1 LEPYSGDEFTAEV
14 LFEDPFVVT
23 VGRNSKWARRRNI
36 RLADLVSERWV
47 LPPLP
52 AVLEVIHSAF
62 DAAGV
67 QRPTADVMSLSMHI
81 HNSLLATG
89 KFVSTLPRSTF
100 AWDLDDQPFTV
111 LPIDMPTTLG
121 RVAIHTL
128 RGRTLS
134 PAAQLFTDSLRE
146 LAVKQGRN
154 KRF

>member
-1 LEPYSGDEFTAEV
+1 
-14 LFEDPFVVT
+14 
-23 VGRNSKWARRRNI
+23 
-36 RLADLVSERWV
+36 VSERWV

-52 AVLEVIHSAF
+52 AILGVIHQAF
-62 DAAGV
+62 DAAGA
-67 QRPTADVMSLSMHI
+67 QRPTADVFSLSMHI

-111 LPIDMPTTLG
+111 LHIDMPTTLG

-134 PAAQLFTDSLRE
+134 PPAQLFTDSLRE
-146 LAVKQGRN
+146 LAAKQGRN